1 MAKVARDKNGRV
13 LKGQSLNPSTMFK
26 KGQAGNPLSG
36 RKPTSPEMKEARK
49 ITRARFEEILNKYI
63 HEPVFELEKF
73 LLNKNHEA
81 IDYLVVRILYES
93 IKKGDQ
99 VRLNFVLDRLLGK
112 VKDVVDHNITG
123 SFHSQVVDMISN
135 LDNSEKKED

>member
-1 MAKVARDKNGRV
+1 MTDVPRDKNGRV
-13 LKGQSLNPSTMFK
+13 LKGQSLNPNTMFK
-26 KGQAGNPLSG
+26 KGKPGNPLSG

-49 ITRARFEEILNKYI
+49 INKAIFEEILNKYI
-63 HEPVFELEKF
+63 HVSVYELEEF
-73 LLNKNHEA
+73 LKNKRQTS
-81 IDYLVVRILYES
+81 IDYLVVRILYEA

-99 VRLNFVLDRLLGK
+99 VRLSFILDRLLGK

-123 SFHSQVVDMISN
+123 SLHSQVVDMISN

>member
-1 MAKVARDKNGRV
+1 MTKVARDKNGRV
-13 LKGQSLNPSTMFK
+13 LKGQSLNPNTMFK
-26 KGQAGNPLSG
+26 KGQASNPNSG

-49 ITRARFEEILNKYI
+49 INRAIFEEVLNKYLYV
-63 HEPVFELEKF
+63 PVYELEEF
-73 LLNKNHEA
+73 LIDKNNLSL
-81 IDYLVVRILYES
+81 DSLVVSILNEA

>member
-26 KGQAGNPLSG
+26 KGQASNPNSG

-49 ITRARFEEILNKYI
+49 INRAIFEEVLNKYLYV
-63 HEPVFELEKF
+63 PVYELEEF
-73 LLNKNHEA
+73 LIDKNNLSL
-81 IDYLVVRILYES
+81 DSLVVSILNEA